1 MKLVENWRDG
11 WKWLS
16 MHCMIVAGAL
26 QGAWVYVPDD
36 MKQMVP
42 HHLVSVLT
50 IVLLGLGV
58 VGRLVKQDT
67 SNG

>member
-16 MHCMIVAGAL
+16 MHCMIIAGAL

-42 HHLVSVLT
+42 RHLVSVLT
-50 IVLLGLGV
+50 MILLGLGV

>member
-1 MKLVENWRDG
+1 MKLVENWRDA

-42 HHLVSVLT
+42 RHLVSVLT
-50 IVLLGLGV
+50 MILLGLGV
-58 VGRLVKQDT
+58 AGRLIKQDT